1 MHYGVISPCLRVK
14 DLAASRRFYESLGME
29 VIDELPGLR
38 VVLKS
43 GHFRLALMTFLEEN
57 SLNFRGADVFSL
69 HAAVSKALP
78 GVEGAPWRR
87 TPGHEH
93 GEGEAWLTRDPDG
106 NTIFFDTGFDERGE
120 AYNRQRI
127 AEILAD
133 TESELQAFGASAECL
148 QAFRDLQTNYAPAT
162 ANR

>member
-1 MHYGVISPCLRVK
+1 VK
-14 DLAASRRFYESLGME
+14 DLAASRQFYEALGME
-29 VIDELPGLR
+29 VIDELPDLR
-38 VVLKS
+38 VVVKS
-43 GHFRLALMTFLEEN
+43 GYFRLALMTFPEEN
-57 SLNFRGADVFSL
+57 SLNFRGADDIFSL

-87 TPGHEH
+87 APDHEN
-93 GEGEAWLTRDPDG
+93 GEGESWLTRDPDG
-106 NTIFFDTGFDERGE
+106 NLVFFDMGSDERGE

-148 QAFRDLQTNYAPAT
+148 QAFRDVLTNYAPASS
-162 ANR
+162 NR